1 MATTCADGAVALTAV
16 DPERPR
22 GHTVYECVFF
32 FLLLFLLLPSTLFCF
47 TGRTWTFLSYNQTLH
62 KQKQTLSLFEKRSHT
77 HTHSCAAACV
87 KFRQRRRLTA
97 KCRRRRLSRFTTANS
112 WFIFITATVLVLVS
126 D

>member
-32 FLLLFLLLPSTLFCF
+32 FSSSSSSSLLLFSVSQGKRGLFYLIITHF
-47 TGRTWTFLSYNQTLH
+47 TN
-62 KQKQTLSLFEKRSHT
+62 KNKLSLFEKRSHT